1 MKRFSIGTSC
11 FSSNPTIRST
21 WIHIEAEECFK
32 RQLKILT
39 KEGTSLAIVHFRKT
53 NMAMF
58 YKAWNKGTRKWKGF
72 IFLKASNSALAEGY
86 KRLCS
91 TSFVEEPSDVPCEGA
106 ICFTRSFDTKRVQL
120 RKSLLCFMIA
130 CSLHQISLHRTRR
143 TRVPLQTSPYQSL

>member
-1 MKRFSIGTSC
+1 
-11 FSSNPTIRST
+11 
-21 WIHIEAEECFK
+21 
-32 RQLKILT
+32 
-39 KEGTSLAIVHFRKT
+39 
-53 NMAMF
+53 MAMF
-58 YKAWNKGTRKWKGF
+58 YKAWRKWKGF
-72 IFLKASNSALAEGY
+72 IFLKASNLALAGGY

-143 TRVPLQTSPYQSL
+143 TRRQVLISLFKWFRKALRPLYKYNYVTIGEGKYLSPCVLVRELESRKLGLLSL